1 MLIRQTRYLP
11 GLAAMVWGVI
21 LPGPAHAQTATLPT
35 RLEFQVRGE
44 AVVVPD
50 RVVIS
55 AGVVTQAVSAGE
67 AMRENAVRMSRL
79 RAALKQS
86 GIATRDIQ
94 TQMVQLSPQYRYAEN
109 AAPAI
114 TGYQAVTSVAI
125 QFRDVGRSGAVLDT
139 LVREGAN
146 QINGPTFVISDRA
159 AAEDKARE
167 AAVRQVQ
174 QRAALYARATGL
186 KIGRIVSLSEAGDAP
201 SPMPMLT
208 TRAVMADGGA
218 KTEIM
223 AGEQQ
228 VAVVLTAVIELN

>member
-11 GLAAMVWGVI
+11 GLAAMAWGVM

-44 AVVVPD
+44 AVAVPD

-159 AAEDKARE
+159 AADDKARE

-208 TRAVMADGGA
+208 TRAVMADGAA